1 MNESS
6 RMRNSSPEF
15 EPVAIPARI
24 GLVADTHRPSGS
36 RLGLPAEMLRGL
48 DGCDLI
54 LHAGDLNSLDV
65 IEQLGRIAPVAAV
78 YGNNDEPGTIAA
90 LPLTRFFSAGVHKL
104 GLIHGHI
111 PGRTARQS
119 AIQVM
124 EGVVDCAVYGH
135 SHIPDVSMEN
145 GLLLVNPG
153 SPTQRRWGPHRC
165 YAIMSIDEEI
175 DVEIVRLNEVEER

>member
-1 MNESS
+1 ML
-6 RMRNSSPEF
+6 NSSQQF
-15 EPVAIPARI
+15 EEIAVPARI
-24 GLVADTHRPSGS
+24 GLVADTHRRSGS
-36 RLGLPAEMLRGL
+36 TLRLPVDMMRGL

-65 IEQLGRIAPVAAV
+65 MVQLGRIAPVAAV
-78 YGNNDEPGTIAA
+78 YGNNDEPAAIEA
-90 LPLTRFFSAGVHKL
+90 LPLMRFFNAGDHKL
-104 GLIHGHI
+104 GLIHGHE

-119 AIQVM
+119 ALQVM
-124 EGVVDCAVYGH
+124 GGVVDCAVYGH
-135 SHIPDVSMEN
+135 SHIPDLSTEN

-175 DVEIVRLNEVEER
+175 EVEIVRLN